1 MRRDR
6 EPADSL
12 HRLREARAASNA
24 TKTSKVTP
32 KQTFS
37 SKLNEGLLLLQL
49 GSEAHLRECRVLAEE
64 MIKDYPRS
72 AKPSL
77 LLLSLNLRDHRDSAS
92 SDSSGEGPAAGA
104 ASSSAEP
111 VPKWRQAVDRAE
123 ALGVE
128 LSQSATSSKSC
139 DYDDVSMAPAEA
151 HLFAV
156 QVDRKQQGCGE
167 AKEKARTLLACLPL
181 STFLMSVCI
190 VVHFRR

>member
-1 MRRDR
+1 VRRDR

-12 HRLREARAASNA
+12 HRLRTARAASNA
-24 TKTSKVTP
+24 TTTSKVTP

-37 SKLNEGLLLLQL
+37 SKFNEGLLLLQL

-64 MIKDYPRS
+64 LIKDYPRS

-77 LLLSLNLRDHRDSAS
+77 LLLALNLRDHRYGAS
-92 SDSSGEGPAAGA
+92 GGSVSSGITGGSSGESPAAAGA
-104 ASSSAEP
+104 ASVSAESA
-111 VPKWRQAVDRAE
+111 PKWRQVVDRAE

-128 LSQSATSSKSC
+128 LSQSAASTKAC

-156 QVDRKQQGCGE
+156 QVRYN
-167 AKEKARTLLACLPL
+167 
-181 STFLMSVCI
+181 STE
-190 VVHFRR
+190 